1 MHFSSVVAIGNPER
15 HMRKASHWAA
25 SNKSSHVKYAKFH
38 NCCCRWYKFV
48 KINGRLCKPVPTEAS
63 RRYKAMLYC
72 TRTM

>member
-38 NCCCRWYKFV
+38 NCCCRWYTFI
-48 KINGRLCKPVPTEAS
+48 KINGRLCKPVPKKQAGDTKQCFIALEQW
-63 RRYKAMLYC
+63 
-72 TRTM
+72 